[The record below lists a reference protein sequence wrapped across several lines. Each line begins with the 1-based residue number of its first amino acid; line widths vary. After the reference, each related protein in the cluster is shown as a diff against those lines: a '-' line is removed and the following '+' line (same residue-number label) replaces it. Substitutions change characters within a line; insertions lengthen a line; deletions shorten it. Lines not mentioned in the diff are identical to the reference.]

1 MGILVGCEQIS
12 MEWPGKKVLTN
23 QTIGVNEGDRIGV
36 VGKNGDGKSTLLDLI
51 AKRIEPDS
59 GNVIWRSGIQVG
71 YMGQSDSLS
80 DTQTVCSAVV
90 GDTPEYEWASDARV
104 RKIIDELIGDLD
116 WNGLVGEL
124 SGGQR
129 RRCDLARLLVGT
141 WDLMLIDEPTNHLD
155 LHAIQWL
162 ANHLKNRWSEGNG
175 VAHSG
180 HPRPLVFG
188 RGL

>member
-80 DTQTVCSAVV
+80 GTQPSQPLR
-90 GDTPEYEWASDARV
+90 GV
-104 RKIIDELIGDLD
+104 R
-116 WNGLVGEL
+116 
-124 SGGQR
+124 
-129 RRCDLARLLVGT
+129 T
-141 WDLMLIDEPTNHLD
+141 F
-155 LHAIQWL
+155 
-162 ANHLKNRWSEGNG
+162 
-175 VAHSG
+175 
-180 HPRPLVFG
+180 PL
-188 RGL
+188 

>member
-71 YMGQSDSLS
+71 AKVIHFLIHRRFVVLLWETRQSTSGHL
-80 DTQTVCSAVV
+80 TL
-90 GDTPEYEWASDARV
+90 ASV
-104 RKIIDELIGDLD
+104 
-116 WNGLVGEL
+116 
-124 SGGQR
+124 
-129 RRCDLARLLVGT
+129 RLLMSSLET
-141 WDLMLIDEPTNHLD
+141 WTGMV
-155 LHAIQWL
+155 W
-162 ANHLKNRWSEGNG
+162 
-175 VAHSG
+175 
-180 HPRPLVFG
+180 
-188 RGL
+188 

>member
-90 GDTPEYEWASDARV
+90 GDTPEYEWASDARI

-155 LHAIQWL
+155 LHAIQW
-162 ANHLKNRWSEGNG
+162 
-175 VAHSG
+175 
-180 HPRPLVFG
+180 
-188 RGL
+188 